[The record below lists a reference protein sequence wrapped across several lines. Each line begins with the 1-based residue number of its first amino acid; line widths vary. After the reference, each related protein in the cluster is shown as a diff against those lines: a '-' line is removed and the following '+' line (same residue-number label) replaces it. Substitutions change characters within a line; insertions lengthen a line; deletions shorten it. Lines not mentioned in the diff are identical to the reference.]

1 MPRGFRIGLPI
12 TGWPIWVQERWAAA
26 SRAGDRFD
34 DSGCGAHLAGTTRKA
49 RQESCGRLLGFL
61 STNYP
66 NRMSASPETWID
78 RSTVA
83 EYVSWRSC
91 SAISI
96 AIDLCNL
103 RGALSLICPDT
114 DWSWLLAIARRIEA
128 AAPRQRTKYHLV
140 TSDRLYALGIEL
152 MDRAVADANAAT
164 RTAHA
169 FQYRDGLLIAFLA
182 LVPLRRRTLA
192 ALRIDRHFAKVGD
205 FWELDI
211 PARDTKTGCALD
223 YRLSK
228 EFSARI
234 DLYLERFRGSMPGAD
249 KHASC
254 WPSLQSCPMCS
265 DAIYGAVYRRTKDAL
280 GFGVS
285 LHRFRHAAASFWS
298 SHDPVNVRG
307 MKDLLGQASFKTTE
321 AHYIMAQSRLAGR
334 ALARVIGD
342 LAKKPAAQLSFHSL
356 RRLTGGGDRAKA

>member
-1 MPRGFRIGLPI
+1 LPF
-12 TGWPIWVQERWAAA
+12 TSWPIRVQERWAAA
-26 SRAGDRFD
+26 FRAGDRFD
-34 DSGCGAHLAGTTRKA
+34 ESGCGAHLADTTRKA
-49 RQESCGRLLGFL
+49 RQESCGRFLGFL
-61 STNYP
+61 SANHP
-66 NRMSASPETWID
+66 DRMSASPEAWID
-78 RSTVA
+78 RSIVA

-91 SAISI
+91 SAIAI
-96 AIDLCNL
+96 AIDLQNL

-114 DWSWLLAIARRIEA
+114 DWSWLLAIATRIEA

-152 MDRAVADANAAT
+152 MDRAVADAAPRT
-164 RTAHA
+164 RIAHA
-169 FQYRDGLLIAFLA
+169 LQYRDGLLIAFLA

-280 GFGVS
+280 GFGVN

-298 SHDPVNVRG
+298 AHDPVNVRG
-307 MKDLLGQASFKTTE
+307 VKDLLGQASFKTTE

-342 LAKKPAAQLSFHSL
+342 LAKKPASQLSFHSL
-356 RRLTGGGDRAKA
+356 HHLTSGGGSAKA